1 MCSIAPSN
9 HDRCNRG
16 VPGDHLGAYGLEIR
30 VSQDNCITAPTD
42 NCVSNEVKSDVLSI
56 LQSQTANV
64 LMQAIQGKNVDNEDV
79 EKCIPDNVDG
89 LVPLMVTTGSAEELS
104 I

>member
-1 MCSIAPSN
+1 
-9 HDRCNRG
+9 
-16 VPGDHLGAYGLEIR
+16 
-30 VSQDNCITAPTD
+30 
-42 NCVSNEVKSDVLSI
+42 
-56 LQSQTANV
+56 
-64 LMQAIQGKNVDNEDV
+64 MQAIQGKNVDNEDV